1 MQQWVVTY
9 WDAYAPMVNWVSGR
23 SLLAIASLHDLSI
36 IIEIALELSFTQVDL
51 NVDVFMKIPLG
62 VRVDGNR
69 GVWVL
74 KLNKSL
80 YEIKQS
86 SAN

>member
-1 MQQWVVTY
+1 M
-9 WDAYAPMVNWVSGR
+9 R
-23 SLLAIASLHDLSI
+23 SLLAIENIHELPSIPIEFVLAITQDDL
-36 IIEIALELSFTQVDL
+36 D
-51 NVDVFMKIPLG
+51 VDVLMNIPLG